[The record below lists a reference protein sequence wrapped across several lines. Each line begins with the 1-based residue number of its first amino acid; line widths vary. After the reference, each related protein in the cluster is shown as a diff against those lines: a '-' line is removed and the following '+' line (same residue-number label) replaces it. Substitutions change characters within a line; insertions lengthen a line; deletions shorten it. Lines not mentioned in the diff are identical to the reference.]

1 MFSAR
6 FARETAER
14 SVKSTAQA
22 LVLVF
27 AADKFDALQADWRTA
42 LGAALGAFLLS
53 VATSVASARLGP
65 DPDSPSVV

>member
-1 MFSAR
+1 MFTTR

-14 SVKSTAQA
+14 AVKSTAQA

-27 AADKFDALQADWRTA
+27 AGDKFDALQADWRTTI
-42 LGAALGAFLLS
+42 GAALGALLLS
-53 VATSVASARLGP
+53 VATSIGSARIGP